1 MKKELNTIEELK
13 EEIEVLNKKCLAIE
27 FNLTNLVK
35 KELLKLLG
43 KDVEISIYGTI
54 RMWRGIRC
62 SFEIDFINENGKRDF
77 GSNFS
82 IYYENNELSI
92 NNGTIGSY
100 NKHDTYQVLRVKL
113 INAIWENIEEVE
125 KIFTNYSKEFETYNE
140 LSSLSFEYN
149 QQINHIKSQQKEE
162 EYKKI
167 EDTLKVGDSYQ
178 AISIYGGKGD
188 IYKITKITDKLIYVE
203 YKDRWQSI
211 WKKQFKKKEFIIEI
225 HNNHFKKVENPDINS

>member
-43 KDVEISIYGTI
+43 KDVELSIYGTI

-62 SFEIDFINENGKRDF
+62 SFEIDFIDENGKRDF

-113 INAIWENIEEVE
+113 INAIWENIEEFE
-125 KIFTNYSKEFETYNE
+125 NIFTNYSKEFETYGE
-140 LSSLSFEYN
+140 LNSISADYDW
-149 QQINHIKSQQKEE
+149 QINNIKSQEKEE
-162 EYKKI
+162 QYKKI

-178 AISIYGGKGD
+178 EVEKYCKGLIYT
-188 IYKITKITDKLIYVE
+188 ITKITNKLVYVQHEDK
-203 YKDRWQSI
+203 WNCH
-211 WKKQFKKKEFIIEI
+211 KKQLNKRQFIIDI
-225 HNNHFKKVENPDINS
+225 NNNHFKKVENPDINS